1 MSREGY
7 LPHGAGHEDTGEG
20 CTLYCPR
27 VFGVACES
35 CTCDTPCE
43 DSYDKTVEVEVLKHR
58 TRKPLLHPLQE
69 WCECGAQK
77 WTFYPCK
84 QCGRR

>member
-58 TRKPLLHPLQE
+58 TRKPDY
-69 WCECGAQK
+69 ECKPANIQVHKGD
-77 WTFYPCK
+77 PE
-84 QCGRR
+84 